1 MARNINGFVGTYSSI
16 AELSTK
22 FPPSEYVGCN
32 ANIGTAV
39 PYQKAWCDG
48 TSWGAV
54 TSAQLTTLNRTTRR
68 TDALVKVFGPTD
80 ASGYT
85 FAAPSGSLNFDWNT
99 SIKQE
104 VEAPFSAVRL
114 VVWNRRNAALNFKG
128 LVGVTETSSNA
139 DTSYRT
145 VPRISGVFYPQLAP
159 GVTVQG
165 FKKVTFA
172 GADQVTLGAASTS
185 QTIAVSDRI
194 PLASVP
200 RVSGEASTRPLLLSR
215 AFSNGFT
222 AAVAPWVAATPW
234 MPSNLALSA
243 ASPLAVNGNRVYA
256 QSGTGGQPGADYIAS
271 PIAIPDNATPNACL
285 EYGQIISFNVPVL
298 SVWGVGD
305 SITNL
310 PDAITQSTFINS
322 WGMRACAEV
331 STPERPVV
339 WANMG
344 APVAGAAKYLALARQ
359 YLAAGCPAPSVLVVN
374 PVSANDDSS
383 NWVTAGQYG
392 MTQSRDWALDSIRL
406 AREYNIPYIIWF
418 PLLPRETSP
427 GGAASDALRKQLNAE
442 MRVIAAANGI
452 TFLDF
457 SALSDGAAL
466 EFFYS
471 KYDYGDGLH
480 QNELANTEVLV
491 PKLAAILR
499 TLL

>member
-85 FAAPSGSLNFDWNT
+85 FAAPSGSLAFDWAT
-99 SIKQE
+99 SVKQE

-114 VVWNRRNAALNFKG
+114 VVWNRRNATLNFKG
-128 LVGVTETSSNA
+128 VVGVTETASVA

-145 VPRISGVFYPQLAP
+145 VPRISGVFYPQVAP

-165 FKKVTFA
+165 FKPVTFSGA
-172 GADQVTLGAASTS
+172 GSVTLAAAATS
-185 QTIAVSDRI
+185 QTIAISDRI

-200 RVSGEASTRPLLLSR
+200 RVAGENSTRPLLLSR
-215 AFSNGFT
+215 AYVPGATASGGFG
-222 AAVAPWVAATPW
+222 AATPW
-234 MPSNLALSA
+234 MPSNLSLSSATALT
-243 ASPLAVNGNRVYA
+243 VNGGRIYA
-256 QSGTGGQPGADYIAS
+256 QSGAGADYVGT
-271 PIAIPDNATPNACL
+271 PIAVPDNITPNACI